1 MDAVRLAE
9 EEVRALVKFQSLSL
23 RKGGAVC
30 SISLLYRSCYLIL
43 ACVLLQLVENV
54 AESEEI
60 ADVTVEEVLEAEV
73 VAGAVVRNSI
83 GISLGR
89 VKGAYN

>member
-30 SISLLYRSCYLIL
+30 PFSLLYRLCYLIL
-43 ACVLLQLVENV
+43 ASALPQLVENV

-89 VKGAYN
+89 VKGSSL